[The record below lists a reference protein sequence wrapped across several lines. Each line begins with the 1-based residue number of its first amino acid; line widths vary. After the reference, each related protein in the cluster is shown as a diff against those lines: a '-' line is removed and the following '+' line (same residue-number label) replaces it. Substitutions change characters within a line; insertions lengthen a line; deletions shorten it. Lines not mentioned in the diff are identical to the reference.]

1 MSRAP
6 ISKDEDK
13 RLAALREY
21 GIKHVL
27 FDPGLSNLIS
37 LAANIFSVPIV
48 LVSLVEAERQLF
60 AASVGVPFCETPR
73 DISFCAHTIL
83 KKKIMVVP
91 DALKD
96 ARFKNNPL
104 VVGVPYIRF
113 YAGIP
118 LITPSGHAIGTLCI
132 VDLKPRATFTK
143 RDEHNLQDLASLV
156 MDKLEM
162 RRLELARK
170 ASQVRF
176 ENIANTSP
184 DTILCVNEKGMIT
197 FWNTAAEHM
206 LEYTDEEIIGRSIN
220 TIVPDAFVVQLNH
233 LVTDRDSLMKGVT
246 LELNV
251 QAKGGSLVPVELSV
265 SMWEDN
271 DNISYGAI
279 LRDITERRRNEER
292 LFLLAHLDPLTGLAN
307 RTLLTSNLETAL
319 KNEPA
324 VCIMMVDL
332 DGFKDVNDSL
342 GHSSGDNILVHV
354 AKKIKATVRS
364 GDVVARMG
372 GDEFALL
379 FPGLSDKKVAGKI
392 AEQIIHEISQ
402 AMIIDDHQINISASI
417 GAVLYP
423 EYGLTVQDLLTSAD
437 LALYQAKSEGRNCYR
452 FFTRELLDVFQA
464 KHAFQLEFV
473 RAYEQHEFEM
483 FYQPQVKLA
492 TNEIVGAEALL
503 RWRHPER
510 GLLTP
515 AAFLT
520 ALENGPWAERVGD
533 WIVETACRQAAEW
546 SQASESYFR
555 ISINLFSAQF
565 RTGMLAQKIMDILAR
580 TGLQPSSLELEI
592 TENIILR
599 YDESMLQPLN
609 TLREAGIGI
618 AFDDYGTGYASLSM
632 LKNYPVTRLK
642 IDQTFVRTM
651 CESPPDA
658 AIVRAILYLG
668 KSFGLGV
675 IAEGVETLE
684 QSERLRGKGCE
695 EAQGYLF
702 GHPMP
707 AEEFTQLLK
716 LNKPIDVSAK

>member
-21 GIKHVL
+21 GIKNVL

-132 VDLKPRATFTK
+132 IDLKPRTTFTK

-271 DNISYGAI
+271 DNVSYGAI

-452 FFTRELLDVFQA
+452 FFTRELLEVFQA

-510 GLLTP
+510 GLLSP

-546 SQASESYFR
+546 SQANDSYFR

-716 LNKPIDVSAK
+716 LNKPIDV

>member
-21 GIKHVL
+21 GIKNVL

-60 AASVGVPFCETPR
+60 AANVGVPFCETPR

-132 VDLKPRATFTK
+132 IDLKPRTTFTK

-197 FWNTAAEHM
+197 FWNIAAEHM

-251 QAKGGSLVPVELSV
+251 QAKGGGLVPVELSV

-354 AKKIKATVRS
+354 AKKIKAAVRS

-402 AMIIDDHQINISASI
+402 AMMIDDHQINISASI

-452 FFTRELLDVFQA
+452 FFTRELLEVFQA

-473 RAYEQHEFEM
+473 RAYELHEFEM

-510 GLLTP
+510 GLLSP

-520 ALENGPWAERVGD
+520 ALENGPWAERIGD

-546 SQASESYFR
+546 SQASDSYFR

-716 LNKPIDVSAK
+716 LNKPIDV

>member
-21 GIKHVL
+21 GIKNVL

-48 LVSLVEAERQLF
+48 LVSLVETERQLF

-83 KKKIMVVP
+83 KKKIMVVH

-118 LITPSGHAIGTLCI
+118 LMTPSGHAIGTLCI
-132 VDLKPRATFTK
+132 IDLKPRTTFTK
-143 RDEHNLQDLASLV
+143 RDEHNLHDLASLV

-251 QAKGGSLVPVELSV
+251 QAKSGSMVPVELSV
-265 SMWEDN
+265 SMWEDS
-271 DNISYGAI
+271 DNVSYGAI

-452 FFTRELLDVFQA
+452 FFTRELLEVFQA

-510 GLLTP
+510 GLLSP

-546 SQASESYFR
+546 SQASDRYFR

-716 LNKPIDVSAK
+716 LNKPIDV

>member
-21 GIKHVL
+21 GIKNVL

-48 LVSLVEAERQLF
+48 LVSLVETERQLF

-132 VDLKPRATFTK
+132 IDLKPRTTFTK

-251 QAKGGSLVPVELSV
+251 QAKSGCLVPVELSV

-271 DNISYGAI
+271 DNVSYGAI

-452 FFTRELLDVFQA
+452 FFTRELLEVFQA

-510 GLLTP
+510 GLLSP

-546 SQASESYFR
+546 SQASDSYFR

-707 AEEFTQLLK
+707 AEKFTQLLK
-716 LNKPIDVSAK
+716 LNKPIDV

>member
-21 GIKHVL
+21 GVKNVL
-27 FDPGLSNLIS
+27 FDPSLSNLIS

-132 VDLKPRATFTK
+132 IDLKPRTTFTK

-251 QAKGGSLVPVELSV
+251 QAKSGSLVPVELSV

-271 DNISYGAI
+271 DNVSYGAI

-452 FFTRELLDVFQA
+452 FFTRELLEVFQA

-510 GLLTP
+510 GLLSP

-546 SQASESYFR
+546 SQASDSYFR

-580 TGLQPSSLELEI
+580 TGLQPGSLELEI

-716 LNKPIDVSAK
+716 LNKPIDV

>member
-21 GIKHVL
+21 GIKNVL

-132 VDLKPRATFTK
+132 IDLKPRTVFTK

-197 FWNTAAEHM
+197 FWNAAAEHM

-251 QAKGGSLVPVELSV
+251 QAKSGSLVPVELSV

-452 FFTRELLDVFQA
+452 FFTRELLEVFQA

-510 GLLTP
+510 GLLSP

-546 SQASESYFR
+546 SQASDSYFR

-716 LNKPIDVSAK
+716 LNKPIDV

>member
-21 GIKHVL
+21 GIKNVL

-83 KKKIMVVP
+83 KKKIMVVH

-118 LITPSGHAIGTLCI
+118 LMTPSGHAIGTLCI
-132 VDLKPRATFTK
+132 IDLKPRTTFTK
-143 RDEHNLQDLASLV
+143 RDEHNLHDLASLV

-251 QAKGGSLVPVELSV
+251 QAKSGSMVPVELSV

-271 DNISYGAI
+271 DNVSYGAI

-452 FFTRELLDVFQA
+452 FFTRELLEVFQA

-473 RAYEQHEFEM
+473 RAYEKHEFEM

-510 GLLTP
+510 GLLSP

-546 SQASESYFR
+546 SQASDSYFR

-716 LNKPIDVSAK
+716 LNKPIDV

>member
-510 GLLTP
+510 GLLSP

-546 SQASESYFR
+546 SQASDSYFR

-716 LNKPIDVSAK
+716 LNKPIDVSAR

>member
-6 ISKDEDK
+6 VSKDEDK

-21 GIKHVL
+21 GIKNVL
-27 FDPGLSNLIS
+27 FDPSLSNLIS

-60 AASVGVPFCETPR
+60 AASLGVPFCETPR

-132 VDLKPRATFTK
+132 IDLKPRATFSK

-233 LVTDRDSLMKGVT
+233 LVADRDSLMKGVT

-251 QAKGGSLVPVELSV
+251 QAKSGSLVPVELSV

-271 DNISYGAI
+271 NNVSYGAI

-379 FPGLSDKKVAGKI
+379 FPGLNDKKVAGKI

-452 FFTRELLDVFQA
+452 FFTRELLEVFQA

-473 RAYEQHEFEM
+473 RAYEQNEFEM

-510 GLLTP
+510 GLLGP

-546 SQASESYFR
+546 CRENDSYFR

-599 YDESMLQPLN
+599 YDENMLQPLKA
-609 TLREAGIGI
+609 LREAGIGI

-716 LNKPIDVSAK
+716 LNKPIDV

>member
-21 GIKHVL
+21 EIKHVL

-60 AASVGVPFCETPR
+60 AANVGVPFCETPR
-73 DISFCAHTIL
+73 DISFCAHTIR

-132 VDLKPRATFTK
+132 IDLKPRTIFTK

-206 LEYTDEEIIGRSIN
+206 LEYTDAEIIGRSIN

-271 DNISYGAI
+271 DNVSYGAI

-307 RTLLTSNLETAL
+307 RTLLTSHLETAL

-379 FPGLSDKKVAGKI
+379 FPGLNDKKVAGKI

-452 FFTRELLDVFQA
+452 FFTRELLEVFQA

-510 GLLTP
+510 GLLSP

-546 SQASESYFR
+546 CQASDSYFR

-609 TLREAGIGI
+609 MLREAGIGI

-716 LNKPIDVSAK
+716 LNKPIDV

>member
-21 GIKHVL
+21 GIKNVL

-48 LVSLVEAERQLF
+48 LVSLVETERQLF

-83 KKKIMVVP
+83 KKKIMVVH

-118 LITPSGHAIGTLCI
+118 LMTPSGHAIGTLCI
-132 VDLKPRATFTK
+132 IDLKPRTTFTK
-143 RDEHNLQDLASLV
+143 RDEHNLHDLASLV

-251 QAKGGSLVPVELSV
+251 QAKSGSMVPVELSV

-271 DNISYGAI
+271 DNVSYGAI
-279 LRDITERRRNEER
+279 LRNITERRRNEER

-437 LALYQAKSEGRNCYR
+437 PALYQAKSDGRNCYR
-452 FFTRELLDVFQA
+452 LCTRELLVVFQA
-464 KHAFQLEFV
+464 KQAFQLEFV

-510 GLLTP
+510 GLLSP

-546 SQASESYFR
+546 SQASDRYFR

-716 LNKPIDVSAK
+716 LNKPIDV

>member
-21 GIKHVL
+21 GIKNVL

-132 VDLKPRATFTK
+132 IDLKPRTTFTK

-233 LVTDRDSLMKGVT
+233 LVTDRDSMMKGVT

-271 DNISYGAI
+271 DNVSYGAI

-452 FFTRELLDVFQA
+452 FFTRELLEVFQA

-510 GLLTP
+510 GLLSP

-546 SQASESYFR
+546 SQASDSYFR

-716 LNKPIDVSAK
+716 LNKPIDV

>member
-21 GIKHVL
+21 GIKNVL

-132 VDLKPRATFTK
+132 IDLKPRTTFTK

-184 DTILCVNEKGMIT
+184 DTILCVNEKGLIT

-251 QAKGGSLVPVELSV
+251 QAKSGSLVPVELSV

-271 DNISYGAI
+271 DNVSYGAI

-402 AMIIDDHQINISASI
+402 AMVIDDHQINISASI

-452 FFTRELLDVFQA
+452 FFTRELLEVFQA

-510 GLLTP
+510 GLLSP

-546 SQASESYFR
+546 SQASDSYFR

-716 LNKPIDVSAK
+716 LNKPIDV

>member
-21 GIKHVL
+21 GVRNAL
-27 FDPGLSNLIS
+27 FDPSLSNLIS
-37 LAANIFSVPIV
+37 LAANIFSAPIV

-96 ARFKNNPL
+96 VRFKNNPL
-104 VVGVPYIRF
+104 VVGIPCIRF

-132 VDLKPRATFTK
+132 IDLKPRATFTK

-197 FWNTAAEHM
+197 FWNAAAEKM
-206 LEYTDEEIIGRSIN
+206 LEYSDDEIIGQNIN
-220 TIVPDAFVVQLNH
+220 NIIPDAFIVQLKQR
-233 LVTDRDSLMKGVT
+233 VTDRDSLMKGVM

-251 QAKGGSLVPVELSV
+251 QAKSGNRVPVELSV

-271 DNISYGAI
+271 NNISYGAI

-292 LFLLAHLDPLTGLAN
+292 LFLLAHMDPLTGLAN

-342 GHSSGDNILVHV
+342 GHSSGDDILVHV

-379 FPGLSDKKVAGKI
+379 FPSLNDKRVAGKI

-402 AMIIDDHQINISASI
+402 AMVIDDHQINISASI

-423 EYGLTVQDLLTSAD
+423 EYGATVQELLTSAD

-452 FFTRELLDVFQA
+452 FFTRELLEAFQA

-503 RWRHPER
+503 RWRHPEK
-510 GLLTP
+510 GLLGP

-546 SQASESYFR
+546 CQVSNSYFR

-565 RTGMLAQKIMDILAR
+565 RTGMLAQKIMDTLAR
-580 TGLQPSSLELEI
+580 TGLSPSSLELEI

-599 YDESMLQPLN
+599 YDENMLQPLK
-609 TLREAGIGI
+609 TLQDAGIGI

-716 LNKPIDVSAK
+716 LNKPTDV

>member
-21 GIKHVL
+21 GIKNVL

-132 VDLKPRATFTK
+132 IDLKPRTTFTK

-251 QAKGGSLVPVELSV
+251 QAKSGSLVPVELSV

-271 DNISYGAI
+271 DNVSYGAI

-452 FFTRELLDVFQA
+452 FFTRELLEVFQA

-510 GLLTP
+510 GLLSP

-520 ALENGPWAERVGD
+520 ALENGPWAERIGD

-546 SQASESYFR
+546 SQASDSYFR

-716 LNKPIDVSAK
+716 LNKPIDV

>member
-21 GIKHVL
+21 GIKNVL

-132 VDLKPRATFTK
+132 IDLKPRTTFTK

-184 DTILCVNEKGMIT
+184 DTILCVNEKGLIT

-251 QAKGGSLVPVELSV
+251 QAKSGSLVPVELSV

-271 DNISYGAI
+271 ENVSYGAI

-452 FFTRELLDVFQA
+452 FFTRELLEVFQA

-510 GLLTP
+510 GLLSP

-546 SQASESYFR
+546 SQASDSYFR

-716 LNKPIDVSAK
+716 LNKPIDV

>member
-6 ISKDEDK
+6 VSKDEDK

-21 GIKHVL
+21 GIKNVL
-27 FDPGLSNLIS
+27 FDPSLSNLIS

-132 VDLKPRATFTK
+132 IDLKPRATFSK

-233 LVTDRDSLMKGVT
+233 LVADRDSLMKGVT

-251 QAKGGSLVPVELSV
+251 QAKSGSLVPVELSV

-271 DNISYGAI
+271 NNVSYGAI

-292 LFLLAHLDPLTGLAN
+292 LFLLAHLDPLTGLVN

-379 FPGLSDKKVAGKI
+379 FPGLNDKKVAGKI

-452 FFTRELLDVFQA
+452 FFTRELLEVFQA

-473 RAYEQHEFEM
+473 RAYEQNEFEM

-510 GLLTP
+510 GLLGP

-546 SQASESYFR
+546 CRENDSYFR

-599 YDESMLQPLN
+599 YDENMLQPLKA
-609 TLREAGIGI
+609 LREAGIGI

-716 LNKPIDVSAK
+716 LNKPIDV

>member
-21 GIKHVL
+21 GIKNVL

-132 VDLKPRATFTK
+132 IDLKPRTTFTK

-251 QAKGGSLVPVELSV
+251 QAKSGRLVPVELSV

-452 FFTRELLDVFQA
+452 FFTRELLEVFQA

-510 GLLTP
+510 GLLSP

-546 SQASESYFR
+546 SQASDSYFR

-716 LNKPIDVSAK
+716 LNKPIDV

>member
-21 GIKHVL
+21 GIKNVL

-48 LVSLVEAERQLF
+48 LVSLVETGRQLF

-83 KKKIMVVP
+83 KKKIMVVH

-118 LITPSGHAIGTLCI
+118 LMTPSGHAIGTLCI
-132 VDLKPRATFTK
+132 IDLKPRTTFTK
-143 RDEHNLQDLASLV
+143 RDEHNLHDLASLV

-251 QAKGGSLVPVELSV
+251 QAKSGSMVPVELSV

-271 DNISYGAI
+271 DNVSYGAI

-452 FFTRELLDVFQA
+452 FFTRELLEVFQA

-510 GLLTP
+510 GLLSP

-546 SQASESYFR
+546 SQASDRYFR

-565 RTGMLAQKIMDILAR
+565 RTGMLEQKIMDILAR

-716 LNKPIDVSAK
+716 LNKPIDV

>member
-21 GIKHVL
+21 GIKNVL
-27 FDPGLSNLIS
+27 FDPSLSNLIS

-132 VDLKPRATFTK
+132 IDLKPRTTFTK

-251 QAKGGSLVPVELSV
+251 QAKSGSLVPVELSV

-452 FFTRELLDVFQA
+452 FFTRELLEVFQA

-510 GLLTP
+510 GLLSP

-546 SQASESYFR
+546 SQASDSYFR

-716 LNKPIDVSAK
+716 LNKPIDV

>member
-6 ISKDEDK
+6 ISKDENK

-21 GIKHVL
+21 GIKNVL
-27 FDPGLSNLIS
+27 FDPSLSNLIS
-37 LAANIFSVPIV
+37 LAANIFSAPIV

-60 AASVGVPFCETPR
+60 AASVGVPFCETSR
-73 DISFCAHTIL
+73 DVSFCAHTIL

-104 VVGVPYIRF
+104 VVGIPYIRF

-118 LITPSGHAIGTLCI
+118 LITPSGHAIGTLCVI
-132 VDLKPRATFTK
+132 DLKPRATFTK
-143 RDEHNLQDLASLV
+143 RDEHNMQDLASLV

-170 ASQVRF
+170 ASQIRF

-197 FWNTAAEHM
+197 FWNSAAENM
-206 LEYTDEEIIGRSIN
+206 LGYGDEDIIGRNIN
-220 TIVPDAFVVQLNH
+220 TIVPDAFIVQLNH

-251 QAKGGSLVPVELSV
+251 QAKSGSLVPVELSV

-292 LFLLAHLDPLTGLAN
+292 LFLLAHMDPLTGLAN

-342 GHSSGDNILVHV
+342 GHSSGDDILVYV

-379 FPGLSDKKVAGKI
+379 FPSLNDKRVAGKI

-423 EYGLTVQDLLTSAD
+423 DYGLTVQDLLTSAD

-452 FFTRELLDVFQA
+452 FFTRELLEVFQA

-510 GLLTP
+510 GLLGP

-533 WIVETACRQAAEW
+533 WIVETACKQAAEW
-546 SQASESYFR
+546 CQTSDRYFR

-565 RTGMLAQKIMDILAR
+565 RTGMLGQKIMDTLAQ
-580 TGLQPSSLELEI
+580 TGLEPSSLELEI

-599 YDESMLQPLN
+599 YDENMLQPLK

-684 QSERLRGKGCE
+684 QSERLRSKGCE

-716 LNKPIDVSAK
+716 LNKPIDV

>member
-6 ISKDEDK
+6 VSKDEDK

-21 GIKHVL
+21 GIKNVL
-27 FDPGLSNLIS
+27 FDPSLSNLIS
-37 LAANIFSVPIV
+37 LAANIFNVPIV

-60 AASVGVPFCETPR
+60 AASVGVPFCETSR

-96 ARFKNNPL
+96 ARFRNNPL

-132 VDLKPRATFTK
+132 IDLKPRSTFTK

-162 RRLELARK
+162 RRLELARR

-233 LVTDRDSLMKGVT
+233 LVADRDSLMKGVT

-251 QAKGGSLVPVELSV
+251 QAKSGSLVPVELSV

-379 FPGLSDKKVAGKI
+379 FPGLNDKKVAGKI

-452 FFTRELLDVFQA
+452 FFTRELLEVFQA

-510 GLLTP
+510 GLLSP

-546 SQASESYFR
+546 CRESDRYFR

-599 YDESMLQPLN
+599 YDENMLQPLKA
-609 TLREAGIGI
+609 LRDVGIGI

-716 LNKPIDVSAK
+716 LNKPIDV

>member
-21 GIKHVL
+21 GIKNVL
-27 FDPGLSNLIS
+27 FDPSLSNLIS

-96 ARFKNNPL
+96 ARFKSNPL

-132 VDLKPRATFTK
+132 IDLKPRAAFTK

-233 LVTDRDSLMKGVT
+233 LVADRDSLMKGVT

-251 QAKGGSLVPVELSV
+251 QAKSGSLVPVELSV

-307 RTLLTSNLETAL
+307 RTLLTSNLETVL

-379 FPGLSDKKVAGKI
+379 FPGLNDKKVAGKI

-452 FFTRELLDVFQA
+452 FFTRELLEVFQA

-473 RAYEQHEFEM
+473 RAYEQNEFEM

-510 GLLTP
+510 GLLGP

-546 SQASESYFR
+546 CRESDSYFR

-599 YDESMLQPLN
+599 YDESMLQPLKA
-609 TLREAGIGI
+609 LREAGIGI

-716 LNKPIDVSAK
+716 LNKPIDV

>member
-21 GIKHVL
+21 EIKHVL

-60 AASVGVPFCETPR
+60 AANVGVPFCETPR
-73 DISFCAHTIL
+73 DISFCAHTIR

-132 VDLKPRATFTK
+132 IDLKPRTIFTK

-197 FWNTAAEHM
+197 FWNTSAEHM

-271 DNISYGAI
+271 DNVSYGAI

-379 FPGLSDKKVAGKI
+379 FPGLNDKKVAGKI

-417 GAVLYP
+417 GAVMYP
-423 EYGLTVQDLLTSAD
+423 EYGVTVQDLLTSAD

-510 GLLTP
+510 GLLSP

-520 ALENGPWAERVGD
+520 ALENGPWAERIGD

-546 SQASESYFR
+546 CQASDSYFR

-609 TLREAGIGI
+609 MLREAGIGI

-716 LNKPIDVSAK
+716 LNKPIGV

>member
-21 GIKHVL
+21 EIKHVL

-60 AASVGVPFCETPR
+60 AANVGVPFCETPR
-73 DISFCAHTIL
+73 DISFCAHTIR

-132 VDLKPRATFTK
+132 IDLKPRTIFTK

-197 FWNTAAEHM
+197 FWNTSAEHM

-271 DNISYGAI
+271 DNVSYGAI

-379 FPGLSDKKVAGKI
+379 FPGLNDKKVAGKI

-423 EYGLTVQDLLTSAD
+423 EYGVTVQDLLTSAD

-520 ALENGPWAERVGD
+520 ALENGPWAERIGD

-546 SQASESYFR
+546 CQASDSYFR

-609 TLREAGIGI
+609 MLREAGIGI

-716 LNKPIDVSAK
+716 LNKPIGV

>member
-21 GIKHVL
+21 GIKNVL

-48 LVSLVEAERQLF
+48 LVSLVETERQLF

-83 KKKIMVVP
+83 KKKIMVVH

-118 LITPSGHAIGTLCI
+118 LMTPSGHAIGTLCI
-132 VDLKPRATFTK
+132 IDLKPRTTFTK
-143 RDEHNLQDLASLV
+143 RDEHNLHDLASLV

-251 QAKGGSLVPVELSV
+251 QAKSGSMVPVELSV

-271 DNISYGAI
+271 DNVSYGAI

-402 AMIIDDHQINISASI
+402 AMIIDDHQVNISASI

-452 FFTRELLDVFQA
+452 FFTRELLEVFQA

-510 GLLTP
+510 GLLSP

-546 SQASESYFR
+546 SQASDRYFR

-716 LNKPIDVSAK
+716 LNKPIDV

>member
-6 ISKDEDK
+6 VSKDEDK

-21 GIKHVL
+21 GIKNVL
-27 FDPGLSNLIS
+27 FDPSLSNLIS
-37 LAANIFSVPIV
+37 LAANIFNVPIV

-60 AASVGVPFCETPR
+60 AASVGVPFCETSR

-96 ARFKNNPL
+96 ARFRNNPL

-132 VDLKPRATFTK
+132 IDLKPRSTFTK

-251 QAKGGSLVPVELSV
+251 QAKSGSLVPVELSV

-379 FPGLSDKKVAGKI
+379 FPGLNDKKVAGKI

-452 FFTRELLDVFQA
+452 FFTRELLEVFQA

-510 GLLTP
+510 GLLSP

-546 SQASESYFR
+546 CRESDRYFR

-599 YDESMLQPLN
+599 YDENMLQPL
-609 TLREAGIGI
+609 TALRDAGIGI

-716 LNKPIDVSAK
+716 LNKPIDV

>member
-21 GIKHVL
+21 GIKNVL

-48 LVSLVEAERQLF
+48 LVSLVETERQLF

-83 KKKIMVVP
+83 KKKIMVVH

-118 LITPSGHAIGTLCI
+118 LMTPSGHAIGTLCI
-132 VDLKPRATFTK
+132 IDLKPRTTFTK
-143 RDEHNLQDLASLV
+143 RDEHNLHDLASLV

-184 DTILCVNEKGMIT
+184 DTILCVNEKGVIT

-251 QAKGGSLVPVELSV
+251 QAKSGSMVPVELSV

-271 DNISYGAI
+271 DNVSYGAI

-402 AMIIDDHQINISASI
+402 AMVIDDHQINISASI

-452 FFTRELLDVFQA
+452 FFTRELLEVFQA

-510 GLLTP
+510 GLLSP

-546 SQASESYFR
+546 SQASDRYFR

-716 LNKPIDVSAK
+716 LNKPIDV

>member
-21 GIKHVL
+21 GIKNVL

-48 LVSLVEAERQLF
+48 LVSLVETERQLF

-118 LITPSGHAIGTLCI
+118 LMTPSGHAIGTLCI
-132 VDLKPRATFTK
+132 IDLKPRTTFTK

-184 DTILCVNEKGMIT
+184 DTILFVNEKGMIT

-206 LEYTDEEIIGRSIN
+206 LEYTDEDIIGRSIN

-251 QAKGGSLVPVELSV
+251 QAKSGSLVPVELSV

-271 DNISYGAI
+271 DNVSYGAI

-452 FFTRELLDVFQA
+452 FFTRELLEVFQA

-510 GLLTP
+510 GLLSP

-546 SQASESYFR
+546 SQASDRYFR

-716 LNKPIDVSAK
+716 LNKPIDV

>member
-21 GIKHVL
+21 GIKNVL

-132 VDLKPRATFTK
+132 IDLKPRTTFTK

-233 LVTDRDSLMKGVT
+233 LVTDRDSMMKGVT

-271 DNISYGAI
+271 DNVSYGAI

-354 AKKIKATVRS
+354 AKK
-364 GDVVARMG
+364 
-372 GDEFALL
+372 
-379 FPGLSDKKVAGKI
+379 
-392 AEQIIHEISQ
+392 
-402 AMIIDDHQINISASI
+402 N
-417 GAVLYP
+417 
-423 EYGLTVQDLLTSAD
+423 
-437 LALYQAKSEGRNCYR
+437 KSHGS
-452 FFTRELLDVFQA
+452 
-464 KHAFQLEFV
+464 
-473 RAYEQHEFEM
+473 
-483 FYQPQVKLA
+483 
-492 TNEIVGAEALL
+492 L
-503 RWRHPER
+503 R
-510 GLLTP
+510 
-515 AAFLT
+515 
-520 ALENGPWAERVGD
+520 
-533 WIVETACRQAAEW
+533 
-546 SQASESYFR
+546 
-555 ISINLFSAQF
+555 
-565 RTGMLAQKIMDILAR
+565 
-580 TGLQPSSLELEI
+580 
-592 TENIILR
+592 
-599 YDESMLQPLN
+599 
-609 TLREAGIGI
+609 
-618 AFDDYGTGYASLSM
+618 
-632 LKNYPVTRLK
+632 
-642 IDQTFVRTM
+642 
-651 CESPPDA
+651 
-658 AIVRAILYLG
+658 
-668 KSFGLGV
+668 
-675 IAEGVETLE
+675 
-684 QSERLRGKGCE
+684 
-695 EAQGYLF
+695 
-702 GHPMP
+702 
-707 AEEFTQLLK
+707 
-716 LNKPIDVSAK
+716 